1 VSVTALPS
9 HVQELAD
16 RVASGHGVEVLELA
30 LRGRGRGRVLS
41 VVLDAEEP
49 VEADVVELVSKD
61 LSRALDEDDPVAGS
75 YTLEV
80 STPGLTRPLHT
91 RRDFRRQ
98 RGHEVTIIRAG
109 SPGPGSAGEAG
120 DARVAAADDPA
131 AGPAGSDRA
140 AGAAGGDRAATP
152 VGGGGSTRG
161 AGERAGDAGAEPGAS
176 SIRGVV
182 VDADDDAVV
191 LDVDGAR
198 VRVPLSE
205 VVRGKVVLPW

>member
-16 RVASGHGVEVLELA
+16 RVATGHGVEVLELA
-30 LRGRGRGRVLS
+30 LRGQGRGRVLS

-61 LSRALDEDDPVAGS
+61 LSRALDQADPVAGS

-80 STPGLTRPLHT
+80 STPGLSRPLLT
-91 RRDFRRQ
+91 GRDFRRQ
-98 RGHEVTIIRAG
+98 RGHEVSI
-109 SPGPGSAGEAG
+109 
-120 DARVAAADDPA
+120 
-131 AGPAGSDRA
+131 DRD
-140 AGAAGGDRAATP
+140 GQD
-152 VGGGGSTRG
+152 
-161 AGERAGDAGAEPGAS
+161 EGAS
-176 SIRGVV
+176 PVQGVV
-182 VDADDDAVV
+182 VDADDEAVLLEV
-191 LDVDGAR
+191 GGSQ

>member
-30 LRGRGRGRVLS
+30 LRGQGRGRVLR

-61 LSRALDEDDPVAGS
+61 LSRALDDADPVAGS
-75 YTLEV
+75 YILEV

-98 RGHEVTIIRAG
+98 LGHEVSILRA
-109 SPGPGSAGEAG
+109 PGNGDPAPPATANADPAGT
-120 DARVAAADDPA
+120 DDPL
-131 AGPAGSDRA
+131 P
-140 AGAAGGDRAATP
+140 
-152 VGGGGSTRG
+152 ST
-161 AGERAGDAGAEPGAS
+161 S
-176 SIRGVV
+176 SIQGTV
-182 VDADDDAVV
+182 VDVDDQAVV
-191 LDVDGAR
+191 LEVGGDQ

>member
-1 VSVTALPS
+1 MTALPS

-16 RVASGHGVEVLELA
+16 RVAGGHGVEVLELN
-30 LRGRGRGRVLS
+30 LRGQGRGRVLR

-61 LSRALDEDDPVAGS
+61 LSRALDEADPVAGS

-80 STPGLTRPLHT
+80 STPGLSRPLHT

-98 RGHEVTIIRAG
+98 RGHQVSIVRARPAQAG
-109 SPGPGSAGEAG
+109 GPGEGRIG
-120 DARVAAADDPA
+120 DAGAAEA
-131 AGPAGSDRA
+131 AGPATD
-140 AGAAGGDRAATP
+140 GDPDPA
-152 VGGGGSTRG
+152 
-161 AGERAGDAGAEPGAS
+161 AS
-176 SIRGVV
+176 SVRGTV
-182 VDADDDAVV
+182 VDADDEAVV
-191 LDVDGAR
+191 LEVDGEQ

>member
-16 RVASGHGVEVLELA
+16 RVAADHGVEVLELG
-30 LRGRGRGRVLS
+30 LRGQGRGRVLN

-49 VEADVVELVSKD
+49 VEADVVEEVSKD
-61 LSRALDEDDPVAGS
+61 LSRALDLADPVAGS

-80 STPGLTRPLHT
+80 STPGLSRPLHT

-98 RGHEVTIIRAG
+98 RGHQVAVVRR
-109 SPGPGSAGEAG
+109 EA
-120 DARVAAADDPA
+120 PSS
-131 AGPAGSDRA
+131 GPAGDPE
-140 AGAAGGDRAATP
+140 DT
-152 VGGGGSTRG
+152 
-161 AGERAGDAGAEPGAS
+161 S
-176 SIRGVV
+176 SVQGVV
-182 VDADDDAVV
+182 VDADDEVVV
-191 LDVDGAR
+191 LDVDGSQ

>member
-30 LRGRGRGRVLS
+30 LRGRGRGRVLR

-49 VEADVVELVSKD
+49 VEADVVELVSKA

-98 RGHEVTIIRAG
+98 RGHEVTIVRAG

-120 DARVAAADDPA
+120 D
-131 AGPAGSDRA
+131 
-140 AGAAGGDRAATP
+140 
-152 VGGGGSTRG
+152 
-161 AGERAGDAGAEPGAS
+161 EPGTS

-182 VDADDDAVV
+182 VDADDEAVV

>member
-30 LRGRGRGRVLS
+30 LRGQGRGRVLS

-120 DARVAAADDPA
+120 DARVAAAD
-131 AGPAGSDRA
+131 GRA
-140 AGAAGGDRAATP
+140 AGRAGGDRAATRVG
-152 VGGGGSTRG
+152 VGGSRGSTRR
-161 AGERAGDAGAEPGAS
+161 AGERAGDAGAEPGTS

-182 VDADDDAVV
+182 VDADDEAVV